1 MFNRYINTLMGG
13 LMSST
18 KRIMYIAAGGS
29 LGLMFLFFIL
39 MVNTQKS
46 LFMTLGITAMTICYH
61 FTVRLAVGNIT
72 GSIKTKHFDPRSTR
86 FRERRFE
93 RRLYKLLRV
102 KKWKR
107 LMPSYDETQF
117 SLKDHTPDEI
127 ARITCRNE
135 TVHWLCAAASLASIT
150 FALMFGSL
158 AVFIIT
164 GVLGALF
171 DFSFVIVQRFNR
183 PRLRR
188 FGERLIDRE

>member
-1 MFNRYINTLMGG
+1 
-13 LMSST
+13 
-18 KRIMYIAAGGS
+18 MYITAGAS

-61 FTVRLAVGNIT
+61 FTVRLVVGSIT
-72 GSIKTKHFDPRSTR
+72 GSIKPEYFDPRSVR

-93 RRLYKLLRV
+93 RGLYKALRV

-107 LMPSYDETQF
+107 FMMSYDETQY
-117 SLKDHTPDEI
+117 SLKERTPDEI

-135 TVHWLCAAASLASIT
+135 TVHWLCSAASLASIT

-171 DFSFVIVQRFNR
+171 DLAFVIVQRFNR
-183 PRLRR
+183 PRLVLL
-188 FGERLIDRE
+188 GERLCARNAGGDSE